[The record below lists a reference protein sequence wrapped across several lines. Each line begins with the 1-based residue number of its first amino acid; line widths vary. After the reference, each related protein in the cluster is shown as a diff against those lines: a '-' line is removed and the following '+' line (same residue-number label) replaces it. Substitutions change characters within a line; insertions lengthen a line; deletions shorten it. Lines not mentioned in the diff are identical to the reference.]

1 MTLKQHK
8 NFEISDDE
16 SDGDMEIVSIVTGNE
31 KSAEIPTDKSVT
43 AYEDHAR
50 QYTMPDGTSLTGEEN
65 GQKMNQAN
73 DQAFVMETKD
83 MRTSSCEYVTR
94 SAVKR
99 QNKLQ
104 ERVHVVLKRR
114 KQLDVDGC
122 KMYT

>member
-1 MTLKQHK
+1 MTLKQH
-8 NFEISDDE
+8 SDDE

-50 QYTMPDGTSLTGEEN
+50 KYTMPDGTSLTGEEN